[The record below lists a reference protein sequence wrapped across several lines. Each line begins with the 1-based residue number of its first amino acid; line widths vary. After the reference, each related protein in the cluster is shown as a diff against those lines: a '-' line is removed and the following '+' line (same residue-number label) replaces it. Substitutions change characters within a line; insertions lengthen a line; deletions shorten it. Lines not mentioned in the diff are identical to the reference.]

1 MNKDAI
7 ISAFELLGADE
18 KQLKRL
24 ETVNFNFGVNPKER
38 IKKDLTVGTI
48 EERQTKMLSLMKKTL
63 KSFENSDVVEC
74 DNSLLNEEMIDIMW
88 KNINIYSYDIE
99 TFFLN
104 KCIFYLKDKQEL
116 LYKMYFS
123 LENGD
128 IFLYVEDDKGD
139 AFVGGVILIREGRFI
154 PSGAITNY
162 FYNGMIRYLKDNNM
176 PIDREFAA
184 NRTLLNCLLYLLL
197 VNQMVN
203 QNKEVITET
212 SRRIDITKKKKSN
225 KKVQKRTKQIRYI
238 KVDSIKVKKVREEY
252 ERQTRESYNRHVAE
266 WSRRGYWTTLR
277 NGKKHWVKPTTC
289 HAKDK
294 VENKVNKIYKLV

>member
-24 ETVNFNFGVNPKER
+24 ETVNFDFGVSPKER
-38 IKKDLTVGTI
+38 IKEDLTVGTT
-48 EERQTKMLSLMKKTL
+48 EEKQTKMLSLMKKTL

-74 DNSLLNEEMIDIMW
+74 DNSLLNEEMIDLMW
-88 KNINIYSYDIE
+88 KNIDIYSYDIE

-123 LENGD
+123 LEDGN
-128 IFLYVEDDKGD
+128 IFLYVEDDKENP
-139 AFVGGVILIREGRFI
+139 FVGGVILIREGMFI
-154 PSGAITNY
+154 PSGATTNY
-162 FYNGMIRYLKDNNM
+162 FYNGMTRYLKENNM

>member
-7 ISAFELLGADE
+7 ISAFGLLGADE

-24 ETVNFNFGVNPKER
+24 ETVNFDFGINQKER
-38 IKKDLTVGTI
+38 IKEDLTVGTI
-48 EERQTKMLSLMKKTL
+48 EERQIKMLSLMKKTL

-74 DNSLLNEEMIDIMW
+74 DNSLLNEEMIDLMW

-123 LENGD
+123 LEDGN
-128 IFLYVEDDKGD
+128 IFLYVEDDKENP
-139 AFVGGVILIREGRFI
+139 FVGGVILIREGRFI
-154 PSGAITNY
+154 PSGATTNY
-162 FYNGMIRYLKDNNM
+162 FYNGMTRYLKENNM

>member
-38 IKKDLTVGTI
+38 IKKDLTVGTV

-74 DNSLLNEEMIDIMW
+74 DNSLLNEEMIDLMW

-123 LENGD
+123 LEDGN
-128 IFLYVEDDKGD
+128 IFLYVEDDKENP
-139 AFVGGVILIREGRFI
+139 FVGGVILIREGRFI
-154 PSGAITNY
+154 PSGATTNY
-162 FYNGMIRYLKDNNM
+162 FYNGMTRYLKENNM